1 MQTFRTAR
9 LTGYLQTWTRCDD
22 TNTRAIILVASP
34 ADHSSTV
41 VLEVHLPDAD
51 NTPLALAL
59 STLELE

>member
-1 MQTFRTAR
+1 M
-9 LTGYLQTWTRCDD
+9 
-22 TNTRAIILVASP
+22 RAIVLAASP